1 MLGLLFPPFSGAH
14 DKLTHGLVLCM
25 STWNLSFFQTGS
37 PIVLF
42 RGENMSHGVFKVI
55 ARGVEVFL
63 EFLF

>member
-1 MLGLLFPPFSGAH
+1 MVWFCVCPPGIY
-14 DKLTHGLVLCM
+14 
-25 STWNLSFFQTGS
+25 LSFQTGS